1 MAELIQFESVV
12 WQLAMWHPFPGFSA
26 CILCPLS
33 LGVIFFVAYRTH
45 QGGPF
50 NLDPKNKPGG
60 YEPFLAK
67 YLRLSE
73 FIIGLA
79 TGSIVLLVG
88 SSSLHGQSGHLP
100 WVYATPLLLL
110 AFSVLSG
117 VCFMVWQ
124 IYDYEM
130 YQHDTPHTRAGYAL
144 SEGLG
149 FTSLLCFGFG
159 YVWLII
165 AVTR

>member
-1 MAELIQFESVV
+1 
-12 WQLAMWHPFPGFSA
+12 MWHPFPGFSG
-26 CILCPLS
+26 IVLGLFYFGLVYLLS
-33 LGVIFFVAYRTH
+33 YLEH
-45 QGGPF
+45 KGGPF
-50 NLDPKNKPGG
+50 NLDPDGKPGA

-67 YLRLSE
+67 YLRLAE

-88 SSSLHGQSGHLP
+88 SSALHGQNGHLP

-110 AFSVLSG
+110 AFSVLYG

-130 YQHDTPHTRAGYAL
+130 YQHGTPHTQKGYAL

-149 FTSLLCFGFG
+149 FSSLLCFASG